1 MNTIKTEVKQ
11 MNPTRLERHLNSP
24 KLQRIWDDLQ
34 EHADR
39 ASSYKS
45 MARLFCDQGKYRQ
58 AAIILR
64 EGLQRMPDDRG
75 LWENLARTLQ
85 VGGFPTAA
93 VRAWKKVKN
102 QFPDHYLAYEK
113 LERHY
118 VRSGQHR
125 KAVSMYRRVEETADF
140 KEKSLER
147 IVFVCKE
154 AMDVPG
160 VIRGLKKLVKL
171 SGVNYRRARDLGR
184 FYFKADNFSLAAR
197 WLEKAFR
204 LGEGDQ
210 DLRLN
215 LALAYA
221 RQKKYDRAEFHLR
234 KILAEKPIS
243 FAGLI
248 NLLEIKI
255 EAGELD
261 RARELLKKID
271 QLYVN
276 NSRAHLSRGEIALLE
291 ERYDDAETALRSGI
305 GQTPYYYRWELERGW
320 RLLSRTLEARGEEKE
335 SLFAAGLADALR
347 GAPDAYQAWIALA
360 EEKIASRDLE
370 IAGKT
375 LAILE
380 KMFPRNIRVIIDR
393 SELDLLK
400 GYPLKAVADL
410 NASLEKTPPKFVRDK
425 VRGYRVLSRAY
436 KATGDWE
443 GARNS
448 LRQAESIESFI
459 FTPSRRDG
467 LEKK

>member
-1 MNTIKTEVKQ
+1 MT
-11 MNPTRLERHLNSP
+11 PTRLKRHLNSP
-24 KLQRIWDDLQ
+24 QLHQIWQDLR

-64 EGLQRMPDDRG
+64 EGIQHLPDDRG

-85 VGGFPTAA
+85 IGGFPTAA
-93 VRAWKKVKN
+93 VRAWKKVKT

-118 VRSGQHR
+118 VRSGQHH
-125 KAVSMYRRVEETADF
+125 KAVNMYRRVEETAEF

-154 AMDVPG
+154 AMDIPG

-171 SGVNYRRARDLGR
+171 SGINYRRARDLGR
-184 FYFKADNFSLAAR
+184 FYFKADNFSSAAH
-197 WLEKAFR
+197 WLEKAFQ

-221 RQKKYDRAEFHLR
+221 RQKKYRRAEQHLR

-243 FAGLI
+243 FAALI

-255 EAGELD
+255 EAGELE
-261 RARELLKKID
+261 RAKSLLKKLD

-276 NSRAHLSRGEIALLE
+276 NSRVHLSRGEIALLE
-291 ERYDDAETALRSGI
+291 GRYEDAATALRSGI

-320 RLLSRTLEARGEEKE
+320 RLLSETLKSRGEEKE
-335 SLFAAGLADALR
+335 ASFCAQLADALP
-347 GAPDAYQAWIALA
+347 GAPDAYQAWILLA
-360 EEKIASRDLE
+360 EEKINSRDLE

-375 LAILE
+375 LSVLE
-380 KMFPRNIRVIIDR
+380 KMFPRNIRVIIAQA
-393 SELDLLK
+393 ELELLK
-400 GYPLKAVADL
+400 GYPLKAVQL
-410 NASLEKTPPKFVRDK
+410 LSASLEKTPPKFIRDK
-425 VRGYRVLSRAY
+425 IKGYRVLARAY
-436 KATGDWE
+436 KNTGDWD

-448 LRQAESIESFI
+448 LHQAEAIES
-459 FTPSRRDG
+459 S
-467 LEKK
+467 LS